1 MTSRTAAVRTISEIF
16 ILILLSER
24 PIALTP
30 DSVMPDGR
38 SDKKISACA
47 TSAAQAETA

>member
-16 ILILLSER
+16 ILILLSR
-24 PIALTP
+24 TLALTL
-30 DSVMPDGR
+30 DSVMPDLR